1 MYCWEDILGDV
12 EVDVLNNS
20 RLSQTLVILGRIKT
34 IILKEVILQLNYRLQ
49 QSSIADIHHVYC
61 GCGKKCKGLCGLKTH
76 QRTCRFV
83 MGLNEEL
90 IQPEQDNEL
99 ETNDIEDLISTLSNP
114 DLKPGVKL
122 PQTEPEW
129 AFTEDFLRSH
139 LNIADIQSDS
149 DLDALITNM
158 NDTIYGFLAK
168 NYGLVERGHNID
180 RTRRHL

>member
-1 MYCWEDILGDV
+1 
-12 EVDVLNNS
+12 
-20 RLSQTLVILGRIKT
+20 
-34 IILKEVILQLNYRLQ
+34 
-49 QSSIADIHHVYC
+49 
-61 GCGKKCKGLCGLKTH
+61 
-76 QRTCRFV
+76 

-99 ETNDIEDLISTLSNP
+99 ETNDIEDSISTSSNP
-114 DLKPGVKL
+114 DLKLGVKL

-168 NYGLVERGHNID
+168 KTTV
-180 RTRRHL
+180 